1 MKQNMKRILWTGLS
15 AMLLCG
21 MGYSI
26 FNLVTRDSPTTPRP
40 PDVAVAKR
48 VIVAPAGSPTEAPDL
63 RDPVVSSG
71 AAARGGKLGGNGVV
85 EPRGEEVAVAG
96 QVAGRVAEVLVH
108 EGAKVEAG
116 AVLLRLDDTLERAA
130 LEVVKA
136 DLEVAKSRL
145 DKVVAGSRAEDVRRA
160 AAQVREAQAR
170 AALSRGVLTRL
181 EELEKS
187 DAATA
192 DEVDRARR
200 TAEADRY
207 AVSAA
212 EANRAAVVAG
222 NRAEDI
228 AEARANVAVAEARV
242 AEAEARLAQRVVTA
256 PMAGEVLQVKV
267 RPGAWYQPGGDAP
280 FVMGDTSRLFVR
292 VDIDERDFAKVRV
305 GADVEVMAKAFGEKA
320 FTGKV
325 VELGRKMGRKNVR
338 TDDPT
343 ELNDTKILEVLVELE
358 AFDGL
363 VVGQRVVALIES
375 VAGAEAGA
383 R

>member
-1 MKQNMKRILWTGLS
+1 MKQNIKKVLWTGLS
-15 AMLLCG
+15 AVLLCG

-40 PDVAVAKR
+40 PDVVVAKR

-71 AAARGGKLGGNGVV
+71 AVKGGKLGGNGIV

-96 QVAGRVAEVLVH
+96 QVAGRIAEVFVR

-116 AVLLRLDDTLERAA
+116 APLLRLDDTLERAA
-130 LEVVKA
+130 VEVAKA
-136 DLEVAKSRL
+136 DLEVAKARL

-181 EELEKS
+181 EELAKN
-187 DAATA
+187 DAATV
-192 DEVDRARR
+192 DELDRARR
-200 TAEADRY
+200 AAEADRY
-207 AVSAA
+207 AASAA

-228 AEARANVAVAEARV
+228 AEARASVAVAEARLM
-242 AEAEARLAQRVVTA
+242 EAEARLGQRVVTA

-267 RPGAWYQPGGDAP
+267 RAGAWYQPGGEAP
-280 FVMGDTSRLFVR
+280 FVMGETSKLYVR

-305 GADVEVMAKAFGEKA
+305 GAKAEVMAKAFGQKVFA
-320 FTGKV
+320 GRV

-343 ELNDTKILEVLVELE
+343 ELNDTKILEVLVELDGFE
-358 AFDGL
+358 GL
-363 VVGQRVVALIES
+363 VVGQRVVALIE
-375 VAGAEAGA
+375 AAQAAEASA
-383 R
+383 P

>member
-1 MKQNMKRILWTGLS
+1 MKQNIKKVLWTGLS
-15 AMLLCG
+15 VVLLAG

-40 PDVAVAKR
+40 LDVTVATR

-71 AAARGGKLGGNGVV
+71 AATRGGKLGGNGIV
-85 EPRGEEVAVAG
+85 EPKGEEVAVAG
-96 QVAGRVAEVLVH
+96 EVAGRVAEVFVR

-116 AVLLRLDDTLERAA
+116 APLLRLDDTLERAA
-130 LEVVKA
+130 VEVAKA

-160 AAQVREAQAR
+160 AAEMREAQAR
-170 AALSRGVLTRL
+170 AALSKGVLSRL
-181 EELEKS
+181 EELAKS

-228 AEARANVAVAEARV
+228 AEARANVAVAEARL
-242 AEAEARLAQRVVTA
+242 AEAEARLGQRVVTA

-267 RPGAWYQPGGDAP
+267 RPGAWYQPGGEAP
-280 FVMGDTSRLFVR
+280 FVMGDTSKLYVR
-292 VDIDERDFAKVRV
+292 VDIDERDFAKVRA
-305 GADVEVMAKAFGEKA
+305 GAKTEVLAKAFGERVFA
-320 FTGKV
+320 GKV

-343 ELNDTKILEVLVELE
+343 ELNDTKILEVLVELDGFE
-358 AFDGL
+358 GL
-363 VVGQRVVALIES
+363 VVGQRVVALIE
-375 VAGAEAGA
+375 AAAAAEAGA